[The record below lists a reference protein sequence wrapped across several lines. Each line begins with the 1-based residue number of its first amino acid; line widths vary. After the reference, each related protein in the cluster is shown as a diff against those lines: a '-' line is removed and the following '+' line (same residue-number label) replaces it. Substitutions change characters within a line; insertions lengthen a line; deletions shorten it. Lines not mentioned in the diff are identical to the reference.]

1 MTEVLMNYT
10 NETLN
15 QKIITRYAYKIL
27 KKGKYEKIY
36 KEIAKGGVIE

>member
-15 QKIITRYAYKIL
+15 KTIKYETLHKKIIKGIAYK
-27 KKGKYEKIY
+27 
-36 KEIAKGGVIE
+36 

>member
-15 QKIITRYAYKIL
+15 KTI
-27 KKGKYEKIY
+27 KYEIIY
-36 KEIAKGGVIE
+36 KEIIKGRAYK